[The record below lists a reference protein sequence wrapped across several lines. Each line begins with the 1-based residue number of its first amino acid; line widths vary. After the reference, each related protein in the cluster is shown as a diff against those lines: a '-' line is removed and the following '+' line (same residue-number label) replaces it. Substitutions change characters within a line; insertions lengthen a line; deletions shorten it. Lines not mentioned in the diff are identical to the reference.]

1 MQGAVPINRSMSNGE
16 YNEVESNKDE
26 LKRIIETLTSSKK
39 MIGLL
44 CVSTSFPSNCSESRG
59 TGWGLVYWTW
69 NCSPPLRCR
78 TPV

>member
-26 LKRIIETLTSSKK
+26 LKRIIETLTSSNK

-44 CVSTSFPSNCSESRG
+44 CVSTSFPSDCIESESRG
-59 TGWGLVYWTW
+59 TEWGLVYWT
-69 NCSPPLRCR
+69 
-78 TPV
+78 